1 MADLSSLQRDIKERL
16 KKLESQFK
24 SVFEADVKKQGYLD
38 KLKSFYKETGK
49 GNSERW
55 HKLDNR
61 LKEFSTTISSAAAAL
76 SETQEKKNLA
86 EQ

>member
-24 SVFEADVKKQGYLD
+24 SVFEGDVKKQGYLD
-38 KLKSFYKETGK
+38 KLKSFYKLSGK
-49 GNSERW
+49 GNAERW
-55 HKLDNR
+55 HKLDGR
-61 LKEFSTTISSAAAAL
+61 LNEFSTTISSAAAAL
-76 SETQEKKNLA
+76 SEAQEKKKLT